1 MTAADS
7 ETSRG
12 RWPLVLTI
20 MLALIGG
27 GGMLAWGIAGVLIGD
42 PPIGGGSDPAAYGVD
57 LGGALVEADAIKA
70 TGNPRDFLFVY
81 EAPGTLPGAEVA
93 AWNADNSRKWQKEV
107 VSTDRVVGVEIA
119 GESRA
124 YPLFILDAHEIILD
138 ELGGVPIIVA
148 RSPLIDEAMVFD
160 RRLPNGELLDPG
172 VSGLLDDLS
181 LLMHDGRSKTSLW
194 SAHDGRAIA
203 GPRIGQDLSP
213 VPGVGILRWRD
224 WLAAHPSTTV
234 VVREPESMRRY
245 RRIDY
250 RRYLDGD
257 DWMVPPRREP
267 SSETA
272 DGLASRTRILSVLSA
287 DGELL
292 AVLPLEEVRS
302 NAVDDRLQLD
312 LDGRRLVLQPTA
324 TGEGA
329 WVVEADGLLTRPG
342 MWVGIWAR
350 DPDLARQ
357 ALERG
362 RRTIQG
368 ESTSG

>member
-1 MTAADS
+1 MTGMES

-20 MLALIGG
+20 LLALVGG
-27 GGMLAWGIAGVLIGD
+27 GAMLAWGIAGVLIGE

-57 LGGALVEADAIKA
+57 LADALVEPDAIKA

-81 EAPGTLPGAEVA
+81 DRPGTLPGSEVA

-107 VSTDRVVGVEIA
+107 VSTDRVVGVAIG
-119 GESRA
+119 GEARA

-138 ELGGVPIIVA
+138 ELGGIPIIVA

-181 LLMHDGRSKTSLW
+181 LLMHDGRADTSLW
-194 SAHDGRAIA
+194 SAHDGRAVA
-203 GPRIGQDLSP
+203 GPRAGEDLTS
-213 VPGVGILRWRD
+213 VPGVAILRWRD
-224 WLAAHPSTTV
+224 WLEAHPSTTV

-250 RRYLDGD
+250 RRYLDGE

-267 SSETA
+267 SPDAEGGVPA
-272 DGLASRTRILSVLSA
+272 RTRVLSVLA
-287 DGELL
+287 PDGELL
-292 AVLPLEEVRS
+292 AVLPLEEVRAG
-302 NAVDDRLQLD
+302 AVDDRLELE

-324 TGEGA
+324 TGQGV
-329 WVVEADGLLTRPG
+329 WVVEPDGLSTRPG
-342 MWVGIWAR
+342 MWVGTWAR
-350 DPDLARQ
+350 DPERARR

-362 RRTIQG
+362 RRTIQDG
-368 ESTSG
+368 PPSD

>member
-1 MTAADS
+1 MTSPDS
-7 ETSRG
+7 TTSRG

-20 MLALIGG
+20 LLALVGG
-27 GGMLAWGIAGVLIGD
+27 GAMLAWGIAGVLIGE

-57 LGGALVEADAIKA
+57 LGDAVVEADAIKA

-81 EAPGTLPGAEVA
+81 ESPGTLPGVEVA

-107 VSTDRVVGVEIA
+107 VSTDRVVGVEIG
-119 GESRA
+119 GETRA

-160 RRLPNGELLDPG
+160 RRLPSGELLDPG

-181 LLMHDGRSKTSLW
+181 LLMHDGRAETSLW

-203 GPRIGQDLSP
+203 GPRVGEDLTP
-213 VPGVGILRWRD
+213 VSGVGILRWRD
-224 WLAAHPSTTV
+224 WLEAHPSTTV
-234 VVREPESMRRY
+234 VVREPQSMRRY

-267 SSETA
+267 SSDA
-272 DGLASRTRILSVLSA
+272 GDGMRSRTRVLSVLST

-292 AVLPLEEVRS
+292 AVLPLAEVRDH
-302 NAVDDRLQLD
+302 AVDDRLQLD
-312 LDGRRLVLQPTA
+312 LGGRRLVLQSTA

-350 DPDLARQ
+350 DPDLAER

-362 RRTIQG
+362 RRTIRG
-368 ESTSG
+368 EAASG